1 MILDTPKSFKPD
13 KKDIKYL
20 NKDFSQLKQSLM
32 DFAKTY
38 YPNTYKDFSEASTGM
53 MFMEMAAYVGDVLS
67 YYIDYQFK
75 ESMLVNSEER
85 KNIIDAAK
93 SVRYKA
99 KATIPSVTRL
109 DVYQLVPAK
118 TDDAGEIVPDLN
130 YAQIIKPGMST
141 TSDTNVTFLTNS
153 PVDFTVDTK
162 NDPLEVS
169 VFQRNSAGQPEFFV
183 LKKSVDAFS
192 GQILTKTVSVV
203 DPVPFLKIYLDD
215 TNVIEVLDVYD
226 SDGNRWYE
234 TDYLAQDLLPVDY
247 ENIYKN
253 DVTLSVYRDTTP
265 FLLRYLRTSKRFVT
279 GVDADNTTFLEF
291 GSGISIKD
299 DELIIPNA
307 FTVNKPTTFRA
318 ENIAYDPSNFL
329 SSKAFGQAPSN
340 TTLTIRY
347 VVGGGVE
354 SNVNANAIK
363 NVSSVEFFGDLT
375 EMGLLEFNLTNLVR
389 RSVRVNNPI
398 PATGGKA
405 AETNDEIRNNAL
417 AYFAAQNRA
426 VTQGDYEV
434 RTYAMPSKYGSI
446 AKVYAVTDT
455 QLDISNIQAQPSSLQ
470 SGSFAPGTVNKVN
483 PDKNNPFA
491 INLYLLCYDNN
502 QRLIPTNEAVR
513 NNLKNY
519 LNQYRM
525 LTDSV
530 NMLDGYVI
538 NIGVDFS
545 IIVYKNYNKREVLAN
560 CLTLVQQYF
569 DINNT
574 KFCQPINLSRLEL
587 EIAKVD
593 GVQSVTQLRVKNLTL
608 KDGDYS
614 QYEYD
619 TEKATVDNVI
629 YPSIDPSVFEVRFP
643 TKDIVGRVA

>member
-1 MILDTPKSFKPD
+1 
-13 KKDIKYL
+13 
-20 NKDFSQLKQSLM
+20 
-32 DFAKTY
+32 
-38 YPNTYKDFSEASTGM
+38 
-53 MFMEMAAYVGDVLS
+53 
-67 YYIDYQFK
+67 
-75 ESMLVNSEER
+75 
-85 KNIIDAAK
+85 
-93 SVRYKA
+93 
-99 KATIPSVTRL
+99 
-109 DVYQLVPAK
+109 
-118 TDDAGEIVPDLN
+118 
-130 YAQIIKPGMST
+130 
-141 TSDTNVTFLTNS
+141 
-153 PVDFTVDTK
+153 
-162 NDPLEVS
+162 
-169 VFQRNSAGQPEFFV
+169 
-183 LKKSVDAFS
+183 
-192 GQILTKTVSVV
+192 
-203 DPVPFLKIYLDD
+203 
-215 TNVIEVLDVYD
+215 
-226 SDGNRWYE
+226 
-234 TDYLAQDLLPVDY
+234 LAQDLVPIDY

-253 DVTLSVYRDTTP
+253 NITLSAYRDTTP

-279 GVDADNTTFLEF
+279 GVDAENNTFLEF
-291 GSGISIKD
+291 GSGTSIKD

-307 FTVNKPTTFRA
+307 FTVNRPTTFRS

-375 EMGLLEFNLTNLVR
+375 ELGLLEFNLTNLVR

-398 PATGGKA
+398 PATGGRA

-455 QLDISNIQAQPSSLQ
+455 QLDISDIQAQPSTTQTGSL
-470 SGSFAPGTVNKVN
+470 APGTTNKI
-483 PDKNNPFA
+483 DTSKNNPFA

-569 DINNT
+569 DINNV

-614 QYEYD
+614 QYEYNI
-619 TEKATVDNVI
+619 ERATIDKVI

>member
-1 MILDTPKSFKPD
+1 MILDTPKSFQPD

-38 YPNTYKDFSEASTGM
+38 YPNTYKDFSDASTGM
-53 MFMEMAAYVGDVLS
+53 MFIEMAAYVGDVLS

-93 SVRYKA
+93 SMGYKA
-99 KATIPSVTRL
+99 KTTSPSVTRL
-109 DVYQLVPAK
+109 DVYQLVPSK
-118 TDDAGEIVPDLN
+118 TNDDGEIIPDLN
-130 YAQIIKPGMST
+130 YCQIIKPGM
-141 TSDTNVTFLTNS
+141 TSNSDSNVSFLTNS

-162 NDPLEVS
+162 NDPLEIS
-169 VFQRNSAGQPEFFV
+169 VFQRNPAGQPEFFV
-183 LKKSVDAFS
+183 LKKGVDAFS
-192 GQILTKTVSVV
+192 GQILTKTVNVS
-203 DPVPFLKIYLDD
+203 DPVPFYKIYLDE
-215 TNVIEVLDVYD
+215 TNVIEILDVYD

-234 TDYLAQDLLPVDY
+234 TEYLAQDLVPVDY

-253 DVTLSVYRDTTP
+253 DITLSAYRDVSP

-279 GVDADNTTFLEF
+279 GVDADNTIFLEF

-299 DELIIPNA
+299 DELIVPNA
-307 FTVNKPTTFRA
+307 FTVNKPTTFRS
-318 ENIAYDPSNFL
+318 ENISYDPSNFL

-347 VVGGGVE
+347 VVGGGIT
-354 SNVNANAIK
+354 SNVNANTIK
-363 NVSSVEFFGDLT
+363 NISNIEFFGDLT
-375 EMGLLEFNLTNLVR
+375 EMGLLELNLTNLIR
-389 RSVRVNNPI
+389 RSVKVNNPT
-398 PATGGKA
+398 PATGGKG

-417 AYFAAQNRA
+417 ANFSAQNRA
-426 VTQGDYEV
+426 VTQKDYEV
-434 RTYAMPSKYGSI
+434 RTFAMPSKYGSI

-455 QLDISNIQAQPSSLQ
+455 QLDMANIQAKPTSFQTGSL
-470 SGSFAPGTVNKVN
+470 APGTINTTN

-491 INLYLLCYDNN
+491 INLYVLCYDNN
-502 QRLIPTNEAVR
+502 QRLIASNEAVR
-513 NNLKNY
+513 TNLKNY

-530 NMLDGYVI
+530 NILDGYVI
-538 NIGVDFS
+538 NIGLDFG

-560 CLTLVQQYF
+560 CITVAQQYF
-569 DINNT
+569 DINNAR
-574 KFCQPINLSRLEL
+574 FCQPINLSRLEL

-593 GVQSVTQLRVKNLTL
+593 GVQSVTQLKVKNLTL

-614 QYEYD
+614 QYEYNI
-619 TEKATVDNVI
+619 EKATVDKVI
-629 YPSIDPSVFEVRFP
+629 YPSIDPSVFEVKYP
-643 TKDIVGRVA
+643 TKDIVGRVS

>member
-1 MILDTPKSFKPD
+1 
-13 KKDIKYL
+13 
-20 NKDFSQLKQSLM
+20 
-32 DFAKTY
+32 
-38 YPNTYKDFSEASTGM
+38 
-53 MFMEMAAYVGDVLS
+53 
-67 YYIDYQFK
+67 
-75 ESMLVNSEER
+75 
-85 KNIIDAAK
+85 
-93 SVRYKA
+93 
-99 KATIPSVTRL
+99 
-109 DVYQLVPAK
+109 
-118 TDDAGEIVPDLN
+118 
-130 YAQIIKPGMST
+130 
-141 TSDTNVTFLTNS
+141 
-153 PVDFTVDTK
+153 
-162 NDPLEVS
+162 
-169 VFQRNSAGQPEFFV
+169 
-183 LKKSVDAFS
+183 
-192 GQILTKTVSVV
+192 
-203 DPVPFLKIYLDD
+203 
-215 TNVIEVLDVYD
+215 
-226 SDGNRWYE
+226 
-234 TDYLAQDLLPVDY
+234 
-247 ENIYKN
+247 
-253 DVTLSVYRDTTP
+253 
-265 FLLRYLRTSKRFVT
+265 
-279 GVDADNTTFLEF
+279 
-291 GSGISIKD
+291 
-299 DELIIPNA
+299 
-307 FTVNKPTTFRA
+307 
-318 ENIAYDPSNFL
+318 
-329 SSKAFGQAPSN
+329 
-340 TTLTIRY
+340 
-347 VVGGGVE
+347 
-354 SNVNANAIK
+354 
-363 NVSSVEFFGDLT
+363 
-375 EMGLLEFNLTNLVR
+375 MGLLEFNLTNLVR

-426 VTQGDYEV
+426 ITQGDYEV

-455 QLDISNIQAQPSSLQ
+455 QLDLSNIQAQPSLIQ
-470 SGSFAPGTVNKVN
+470 SGSSSPGTVNRSN

-525 LTDSV
+525 LTDSI
-530 NMLDGYVI
+530 NILDGYVI

-569 DINNT
+569 DINNV

-619 TEKATVDNVI
+619 IEKATIDKVI

>member
-1 MILDTPKSFKPD
+1 
-13 KKDIKYL
+13 
-20 NKDFSQLKQSLM
+20 
-32 DFAKTY
+32 
-38 YPNTYKDFSEASTGM
+38 
-53 MFMEMAAYVGDVLS
+53 MA
-67 YYIDYQFK
+67 
-75 ESMLVNSEER
+75 
-85 KNIIDAAK
+85 
-93 SVRYKA
+93 
-99 KATIPSVTRL
+99 
-109 DVYQLVPAK
+109 
-118 TDDAGEIVPDLN
+118 
-130 YAQIIKPGMST
+130 T
-141 TSDTNVTFLTNS
+141 TSDTNVAFITNA

-162 NDPLEVS
+162 NDPLQIS
-169 VFQRNSAGQPEFFV
+169 VFQRNAAGQPEFFV

-192 GQILTKTVSVV
+192 GQIITKNISVS
-203 DPVPFLKIYLDD
+203 DPVPFLKLYLDD

-234 TDYLAQDLLPVDY
+234 TDYLAQDLVPIDY

-253 DVTLSVYRDTTP
+253 NITLSAHRDTTP

-291 GSGISIKD
+291 GSGTSIKD

-340 TTLTIRY
+340 TTLTVRY

-363 NVSSVEFFGDLT
+363 NISSVEFFGDLT
-375 EMGLLEFNLTNLVR
+375 ELGLLELNLTNLVR
-389 RSVRVNNPI
+389 RSVRVNNPT

-405 AETNDEIRNNAL
+405 AETNNEIRNNAL

-434 RTYAMPSKYGSI
+434 RTYAMPAKYGSI

-455 QLDISNIQAQPSSLQ
+455 QLDMANIQAAPSSIQ
-470 SGSFAPGTVNKVN
+470 TGSLSPGTVNRVD

-491 INLYLLCYDNN
+491 INLYVLCYDNS
-502 QRLIPTNEAVR
+502 QRLIPTNDAIR
-513 NNLKNY
+513 ANLKNY

-525 LTDSV
+525 LTDSI
-530 NMLDGYVI
+530 NILDGYVI

-614 QYEYD
+614 QYEYNI
-619 TEKATVDNVI
+619 EKATIDKVI

>member
-1 MILDTPKSFKPD
+1 
-13 KKDIKYL
+13 
-20 NKDFSQLKQSLM
+20 
-32 DFAKTY
+32 
-38 YPNTYKDFSEASTGM
+38 
-53 MFMEMAAYVGDVLS
+53 
-67 YYIDYQFK
+67 
-75 ESMLVNSEER
+75 
-85 KNIIDAAK
+85 
-93 SVRYKA
+93 
-99 KATIPSVTRL
+99 
-109 DVYQLVPAK
+109 
-118 TDDAGEIVPDLN
+118 
-130 YAQIIKPGMST
+130 
-141 TSDTNVTFLTNS
+141 
-153 PVDFTVDTK
+153 
-162 NDPLEVS
+162 
-169 VFQRNSAGQPEFFV
+169 
-183 LKKSVDAFS
+183 
-192 GQILTKTVSVV
+192 
-203 DPVPFLKIYLDD
+203 
-215 TNVIEVLDVYD
+215 
-226 SDGNRWYE
+226 
-234 TDYLAQDLLPVDY
+234 
-247 ENIYKN
+247 
-253 DVTLSVYRDTTP
+253 
-265 FLLRYLRTSKRFVT
+265 
-279 GVDADNTTFLEF
+279 
-291 GSGISIKD
+291 
-299 DELIIPNA
+299 
-307 FTVNKPTTFRA
+307 
-318 ENIAYDPSNFL
+318 
-329 SSKAFGQAPSN
+329 
-340 TTLTIRY
+340 
-347 VVGGGVE
+347 
-354 SNVNANAIK
+354 
-363 NVSSVEFFGDLT
+363 
-375 EMGLLEFNLTNLVR
+375 MGLLEFNLTNLVR

>member
-1 MILDTPKSFKPD
+1 MILDTPKSFKPE

-85 KNIIDAAK
+85 KNIIDSAK
-93 SVRYKA
+93 SVGYKA
-99 KATIPSVTRL
+99 KTTVPSVTRL
-109 DVYQLVPAK
+109 DVYQLVPSK
-118 TDDAGEIVPDLN
+118 TNDSGEFIPDLN
-130 YAQIIKPGMST
+130 YAQIIKPGMSA
-141 TSDTNVTFLTNS
+141 TSDTSVTFLTNS

-183 LKKSVDAFS
+183 LKKTVDAFS
-192 GQILTKTVSVV
+192 GQIVTKTVSIS
-203 DPVPFLKIYLDD
+203 DPVPFLKLYLDG
-215 TNVIEVLDVYD
+215 TNIIEVLDVYD

-234 TDYLAQDLLPVDY
+234 TDYLAQDLVPVDY

-253 DVTLSVYRDTTP
+253 DITLSAYRDTTP

-291 GSGISIKD
+291 GSGTSIKD

-307 FTVNKPTTFRA
+307 FTVNKPTTFRS

-347 VVGGGVE
+347 VVGGGIE
-354 SNVNANAIK
+354 SNVNANSIK

-398 PATGGKA
+398 PATGGKS

-434 RTYAMPSKYGSI
+434 RTYAMPAKYGSI

-455 QLDISNIQAQPSSLQ
+455 QLDISNIQAQPSSIQ
-470 SGSFAPGTVNKVN
+470 TGSLAPGPVNIIT

-569 DINNT
+569 DINNV

-619 TEKATVDNVI
+619 IEKATVDNVI

>member
-1 MILDTPKSFKPD
+1 MILDTPKSFQPD

-20 NKDFSQLKQSLM
+20 NKDFAQLKQSLM

-38 YPNTYKDFSEASTGM
+38 YPNTYKDFSDASPGM
-53 MFMEMAAYVGDVLS
+53 MFMEMAAYVGDVMS

-85 KNIIDAAK
+85 KNIMDAAK
-93 SVRYKA
+93 SMGYKA
-99 KATIPSVTRL
+99 KTTTPSVTKL

-118 TDDAGEIVPDLN
+118 MNEDGQIVPDLN
-130 YAQIIKPGMST
+130 YAQIIKPGMT
-141 TSDTNVTFLTNS
+141 ATSDAEVSFLTNA

-169 VFQRNSAGQPEFFV
+169 VFQRNAAGQPEFFV
-183 LKKSVDAFS
+183 LKKTVDAFS
-192 GQILTKTVSVV
+192 GKILTKTVSVGT
-203 DPVPFLKIYLDD
+203 PSPFMKIYLDD
-215 TNVIEVLDVYD
+215 TNVIEVLDIYD
-226 SDGNRWYE
+226 SDGNRWHE
-234 TDYLAQDLLPVDY
+234 TDYLAQDLVPVNY

-253 DVTLSVYRDTTP
+253 DNTLSAYRDTTP
-265 FLLRYLRTSKRFVT
+265 FLLRYLRTAKRFVT
-279 GVDADNTTFLEF
+279 GVDADNSTFIEF
-291 GSGISIKD
+291 GSGTSIKD
-299 DELIIPNA
+299 DELIVPNA
-307 FTVNKPTTFRA
+307 FTVNKASTFRS

-329 SSKAFGQAPSN
+329 SSKSFGQAPSN

-347 VVGGGVE
+347 IVGGGIT
-354 SNVNANAIK
+354 SNVNANSIK
-363 NVSSVEFFGDLT
+363 NISSVEFFGDLT
-375 EMGLLEFNLTNLVR
+375 EMGKLEMDLTSLVR
-389 RSVRVNNPI
+389 RSVKVNNPI
-398 PATGGKA
+398 PASGGKD

-434 RTYAMPSKYGSI
+434 RTFAMPSKYGSI

-455 QLDISNIQAQPSSLQ
+455 QLDMADIQAKPSTIQ
-470 SGSFAPGTVNKVN
+470 SGSAAPGQVNTIN
-483 PDKNNPFA
+483 PSKNNPFA
-491 INLYLLCYDNN
+491 INLYVLCYDSN
-502 QRLIPTNEAVR
+502 QRLITSNEAIR
-513 NNLKNY
+513 QNLKNY

-530 NMLDGYVI
+530 NIIDGYII
-538 NIGVDFS
+538 NIGVDFG

-560 CLTLVQQYF
+560 CITLVQQFF
-569 DINNT
+569 DINNV
-574 KFCQPINLSRLEL
+574 KFCQPINLSRLRL

-593 GVQSVTQLRVKNLTL
+593 GVQSVTGLKVKNLTL

-614 QYEYD
+614 PYEYD
-619 TEKATVDNVI
+619 ISKATVDEVI

>member
-1 MILDTPKSFKPD
+1 MILDTPKSFQPD

-38 YPNTYKDFSEASTGM
+38 YPSTYKDFSDASTGM
-53 MFMEMAAYVGDVLS
+53 MFIEMAAYVGDVLS

-93 SVRYKA
+93 SMGYKA
-99 KATIPSVTRL
+99 KTTSPSVTKL

-118 TDDAGEIVPDLN
+118 TNDSGEIVPDLN
-130 YAQIIKPGMST
+130 YCQIIKPGMTT
-141 TSDTNVTFLTNS
+141 TSDNNVSFLTNA

-169 VFQRNSAGQPEFFV
+169 VFQRNAAGKPEFFV

-192 GQILTKTVSVV
+192 GQILTKNVSVS
-203 DPVPFLKIYLDD
+203 DPVPFLKIYLND

-234 TDYLAQDLLPVDY
+234 TDYLAQDLVPVDY

-253 DVTLSVYRDTTP
+253 DITLSAYRDVTP

-279 GVDADNTTFLEF
+279 GVDMGNTTFLEF
-291 GSGISIKD
+291 GSGTSIKD
-299 DELIIPNA
+299 DELIVPNA
-307 FTVNKPTTFRA
+307 FTVNKPTTFRS
-318 ENIAYDPSNFL
+318 ENISYDPSNFL
-329 SSKAFGQAPSN
+329 SSKAFGQAPGN

-347 VVGGGVE
+347 VVGGGIT
-354 SNVNANAIK
+354 SNVNANTIK
-363 NVSSVEFFGDLT
+363 NISNVEFFGDLT
-375 EMGLLEFNLTNLVR
+375 ELGLLELNLTNLVR
-389 RSVRVNNPI
+389 RSIRVNNPI
-398 PATGGKA
+398 PATGGKG

-417 AYFAAQNRA
+417 ANFAAQNRA
-426 VTQGDYEV
+426 VTQKDYEV
-434 RTYAMPSKYGSI
+434 RTFAMPSKYGAI

-455 QLDISNIQAQPSSLQ
+455 QLDMANIQAQPQFNQTGSL
-470 SGSFAPGTVNKVN
+470 APGSVNVVN

-491 INLYLLCYDNN
+491 INLYILCYDNN
-502 QRLIPTNEAVR
+502 QRLIPSNDAVR
-513 NNLKNY
+513 TNLKNY

-530 NMLDGYVI
+530 NILDGYVI

-560 CLTLVQQYF
+560 CITLVQQYF
-569 DINNT
+569 DINNAR
-574 KFCQPINLSRLEL
+574 FCQPINLSRLEL

-614 QYEYD
+614 PYEYD
-619 TEKATVDNVI
+619 ISKATMNKVI
-629 YPSIDPSVFEVRFP
+629 YPSIDPSVFEVKYP
-643 TKDIVGRVA
+643 TKDIVGRVS

>member
-1 MILDTPKSFKPD
+1 MILDTPKSFKPEN
-13 KKDIKYL
+13 KDIKYL
-20 NKDFSQLKQSLM
+20 NRDFSQLKQSLM

-38 YPNTYKDFSEASTGM
+38 SPNTYKDFSEASTGM

-85 KNIIDAAK
+85 KNIIDASK
-93 SVRYKA
+93 SVGYKA
-99 KATIPSVTRL
+99 KATIPSVTKL

-118 TDDAGEIVPDLN
+118 TNDAGEIVPDLN
-130 YAQIIKPGMST
+130 YAQIIKPGMT
-141 TSDTNVTFLTNS
+141 AISDTNVTFITNS

-162 NDPLEVS
+162 NDPLEIS
-169 VFQRNSAGQPEFFV
+169 VFQRNASGQPEFFV

-192 GQILTKTVSVV
+192 GQILTKNVSVAS
-203 DPVPFLKIYLDD
+203 PVPFFKIYLDN

-234 TDYLAQDLLPVDY
+234 TDYLAQDLVPIDY

-253 DVTLSVYRDTTP
+253 NITLSAYRDTTP

-279 GVDADNTTFLEF
+279 GVDAENNTFLEF
-291 GSGISIKD
+291 GSGTSIKD

-307 FTVNKPTTFRA
+307 FTVNRPTTFRS

-375 EMGLLEFNLTNLVR
+375 ELGLLEFNLTNLVR

-398 PATGGKA
+398 PATGGRA

-455 QLDISNIQAQPSSLQ
+455 QLDISDIQAQPSTTQTGSL
-470 SGSFAPGTVNKVN
+470 APGTTNKI
-483 PDKNNPFA
+483 DTSKNNPFA

-569 DINNT
+569 DINNV

-614 QYEYD
+614 QYEYNI
-619 TEKATVDNVI
+619 ERATIDKVI

>member
-1 MILDTPKSFKPD
+1 
-13 KKDIKYL
+13 
-20 NKDFSQLKQSLM
+20 
-32 DFAKTY
+32 
-38 YPNTYKDFSEASTGM
+38 
-53 MFMEMAAYVGDVLS
+53 
-67 YYIDYQFK
+67 
-75 ESMLVNSEER
+75 
-85 KNIIDAAK
+85 
-93 SVRYKA
+93 
-99 KATIPSVTRL
+99 
-109 DVYQLVPAK
+109 
-118 TDDAGEIVPDLN
+118 
-130 YAQIIKPGMST
+130 
-141 TSDTNVTFLTNS
+141 
-153 PVDFTVDTK
+153 
-162 NDPLEVS
+162 VS
-169 VFQRNSAGQPEFFV
+169 VS
-183 LKKSVDAFS
+183 S
-192 GQILTKTVSVV
+192 
-203 DPVPFLKIYLDD
+203 PVPFLKIYLDD

-226 SDGNRWYE
+226 ADDNRWYE
-234 TDYLAQDLLPVDY
+234 TEYLAQDLVPVDY

-253 DVTLSVYRDTTP
+253 DVTLSAYRDTTP
-265 FLLRYLRTSKRFVT
+265 FLIRYLRTSKRFVT

-291 GSGISIKD
+291 GSGINIKD

-340 TTLTIRY
+340 TVLTIRY
-347 VVGGGVE
+347 VVGGGIE
-354 SNVNANAIK
+354 SNVNSNSIK
-363 NVSSVEFFGDLT
+363 NISAVEFFGDVT
-375 EMGLLEFNLTNLVR
+375 AMGEMELNLTNLVR
-389 RSVRVNNPI
+389 RSIRVNNPI

-455 QLDISNIQAQPSSLQ
+455 QLDLANIQATPSTIQTGSL
-470 SGSFAPGTVNKVN
+470 APGPTNIVT

-491 INLYLLCYDNN
+491 INLYVLCYDNN

-513 NNLKNY
+513 TNLKNY

-530 NMLDGYVI
+530 NILDGYVI

-569 DINNT
+569 DINNV

-614 QYEYD
+614 QYEYNI
-619 TEKATVDNVI
+619 EKATIDKVI